1 VTESGQAASRGGSRG
16 GEQERLESGGY
27 ARREVPIDPLTAADA
42 SLELGLAPGFGPL
55 FSALLAPRQFRVRK
69 LALEY
74 VAPERLTQSVTYSA
88 KVGASLEGGAALELS
103 LLIARGAFLCVRG
116 QAVVEFAPGSEARG
130 ARSGSANG
138 LNGSSAHGREK
149 EKHG

>member
-1 VTESGQAASRGGSRG
+1 VT
-16 GEQERLESGGY
+16 ESGGY
-27 ARREVPIDPLTAADA
+27 ARREVPLEPVSGTDA
-42 SLELGLAPGFGPL
+42 PLELAIAPGFGPL

-74 VAPERLTQSVTYSA
+74 VAPERLAQSVTYSA

-116 QAVVEFAPGSEARG
+116 QAVVEFAPGSEARAARTGG
-130 ARSGSANG
+130 AANG
-138 LNGSSAHGREK
+138 LNGSANGREK

>member
-1 VTESGQAASRGGSRG
+1 VTESGQASSGAARG
-16 GEQERLESGGY
+16 GEPERLENGGY
-27 ARREVPIDPLTAADA
+27 ARREVPIDPLAAADA

-74 VAPERLTQSVTYSA
+74 VAPERLAQSVTYSA

-116 QAVVEFAPGSEARG
+116 QAVVEFAPGSEVRG
-130 ARSGSANG
+130 ARSGGAAQG
-138 LNGSSAHGREK
+138 LNGSANGREK

>member
-1 VTESGQAASRGGSRG
+1 MT
-16 GEQERLESGGY
+16 ESGGY
-27 ARREVPIDPLTAADA
+27 ARREVPLEPTSGVDA
-42 SLELGLAPGFGPL
+42 PLELAIAPGFGPL

-74 VAPERLTQSVTYSA
+74 VAPERLAESVTYSA

-116 QAVVEFAPGSEARG
+116 QAVVEFAPGSEARS
-130 ARSGSANG
+130 ARSGGTANG
-138 LNGSSAHGREK
+138 LNGSSANKREK

>member
-1 VTESGQAASRGGSRG
+1 VTESGQASSRGAPRG
-16 GEQERLESGGY
+16 ARLEPLENGGY
-27 ARREVPIDPLTAADA
+27 ARREVPIDPLGAADA

-74 VAPERLTQSVTYSA
+74 VAPERLAQSVTYSA

-116 QAVVEFAPGSEARG
+116 QAVVEFAPHSQARG
-130 ARSGSANG
+130 TRSVAPANG
-138 LNGSSAHGREK
+138 LNGSANGREK